1 MQDLH
6 YFDQGLRTNRSIRP
20 GGLASYA
27 DHEGP
32 DYLLARVSP
41 FSARE
46 KRAKRPNIES
56 IFRFRQDQLWIDNQF
71 KSCYRIK
78 I

>member
-1 MQDLH
+1 MQDLLC
-6 YFDQGLRTNRSIRP
+6 FDQGLRTSRSIRP

-41 FSARE
+41 FSVRE
-46 KRAKRPNIES
+46 RRAKRPNIES
-56 IFRFRQDQLWIDNQF
+56 IFSFGQDQLWIDNRF

-78 I
+78 T